1 MKSYKYHLILL
12 KKILCGRGKEG
23 EGKYVRIYYEKQRN
37 EKFSVKIR
45 IS

>member
-1 MKSYKYHLILL
+1 MWERK
-12 KKILCGRGKEG
+12 GGK
-23 EGKYVRIYYEKQRN
+23 GKYVGIYYEKQRN